1 MEKPPPAEASEG
13 RPSSIIYS
21 IGHSTHTT
29 DVFATL
35 LQRHGVV
42 QVADVRTVPRSR
54 RHPQFSRET
63 LPDWLAARGLV
74 YRHFPGLGGL
84 RRPRPDS
91 PNTAWQHPS
100 FRGYADHMATDEFR
114 RSVDELAVWAAPAST
129 AVMCAEALW
138 WRCHRRLLADALVM
152 RGWAVSHILASGAAS
167 AHEMTPFARIVD
179 GALLYPGLL

>member
-1 MEKPPPAEASEG
+1 METPPSAETAA
-13 RPSSIIYS
+13 PVPIIYS

-29 DVFATL
+29 DVFTQL
-35 LQRHGVV
+35 LRRHGVL

-63 LPDWLAARGLV
+63 LPDWLAARGV
-74 YRHFPGLGGL
+74 AYRHFPGLGGL
-84 RRPRPDS
+84 RRPRADS

-100 FRGYADHMATDEFR
+100 FRGYADHMASDEFG
-114 RSVDELAVWAAPAST
+114 RSLDELAAWAGRAPT

-152 RGWAVSHILASGAAS
+152 RGWTVSHILASGSGA
-167 AHEMTPFARIVD
+167 AHEMTPFARIIEGDVR
-179 GALLYPGLL
+179 YPGLL

>member
-1 MEKPPPAEASEG
+1 MEKPSPADASAG
-13 RPSSIIYS
+13 HPSSIIYS

-29 DVFATL
+29 DVFARL

-42 QVADVRTVPRSR
+42 QVADVRTVPRSG

-63 LPDWLAARGLV
+63 LPAWLGALGVA

-84 RRPRPDS
+84 RRPRADS
-91 PNTAWQHPS
+91 PNSAWQHPS
-100 FRGYADHMATDEFR
+100 FRGYADHMATDEFT
-114 RSVDELAVWAAPAST
+114 RSLDELAEWAARAPT

-152 RGWAVSHILASGAAS
+152 RGWTVSHILASGAA
-167 AHEMTPFARIVD
+167 AVHEMTPFARIVD
-179 GALLYPGLL
+179 DTLRYPGLV